1 MMGTIIG
8 GTSMAGSLGMA
19 TGPLAGELIYDTF
32 ASYRWLYVGAWG
44 IGNWRSPDRADVQ
57 ALPERPARA
66 RASASFLIVGGNSAL
81 ASLRMPRRASRRPTI
96 DARISAGGGYGQ
108 SADVMPPTPVV
119 VGALGGVGKT
129 ASGKPQQCAPVL
141 VDQVDLDEVRSWRN
155 RFIPLPTEAIG
166 EPMDRHDFAERP
178 ARCAGRVAADA
189 SDRMRLCGRFGAHPA
204 QDFFGSV
211 RKAKTVAGGDAI
223 WVSRRT
229 TPCSIG
235 VAPAGCAR
243 RSICQ
248 RPMRIGC
255 GAGETRRGRC
265 QTQFNLSVRLGDAV
279 ERLASALKYF

>member
-1 MMGTIIG
+1 
-8 GTSMAGSLGMA
+8 
-19 TGPLAGELIYDTF
+19 
-32 ASYRWLYVGAWG
+32 
-44 IGNWRSPDRADVQ
+44 
-57 ALPERPARA
+57 
-66 RASASFLIVGGNSAL
+66 
-81 ASLRMPRRASRRPTI
+81 MPRRASRRPTI

-129 ASGKPQQCAPVL
+129 ALGKPQQCAPVL
-141 VDQVDLDEVRSWRN
+141 VDQVDLDEARSWRN

-248 RPMRIGC
+248 RPTRIGC
-255 GAGETRRGRC
+255 GAGEARRGRC
-265 QTQFNLSVRLGDAV
+265 QTQFNLFGTSRRRGRTTGFRLKIFLTRCRSARCRFVFDLMRHPGRSGYRESGRWNGDT
-279 ERLASALKYF
+279 E